1 MQALD
6 VENASDL
13 RLTIADF
20 LHTEEVSNVLYFVLI
35 LPCADDR
42 GDRNGSSLVA
52 RSIRFRTP
60 CAMATPR
67 FDKRWKH
74 SARIVSI
81 TYSW

>member
-52 RSIRFRTP
+52 RSIHSRTP

-67 FDKRWKH
+67 SDKRWKH
-74 SARIVSI
+74 SAHIVSI